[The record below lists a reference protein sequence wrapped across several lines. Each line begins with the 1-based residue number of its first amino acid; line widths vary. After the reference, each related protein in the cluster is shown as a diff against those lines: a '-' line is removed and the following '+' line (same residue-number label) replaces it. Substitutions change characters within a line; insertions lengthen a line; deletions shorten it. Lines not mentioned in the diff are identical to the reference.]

1 MKHLGAAAGIVVVL
15 AGAGSAGGAAKV
27 PPTKPSSC
35 SWGASS
41 VTAQRVDGQWV
52 VSPPA
57 TTGCVP

>member
-1 MKHLGAAAGIVVVL
+1 MKHLGVAAGIVIVL

-27 PPTKPSSC
+27 PPAKQSC

-41 VTAQRVDGQWV
+41 VTAERVDGRWV

-57 TTGCVP
+57 TTGCEP

>member
-1 MKHLGAAAGIVVVL
+1 MKHLGVAAGIVIVL

-27 PPTKPSSC
+27 PPAKRSC

-41 VTAQRVDGQWV
+41 VTAQRVGDQWV
-52 VSPPA
+52 VGPPT

>member
-1 MKHLGAAAGIVVVL
+1 MKHLGVAAGIVIVL

-27 PPTKPSSC
+27 PSAKRSC

-41 VTAQRVDGQWV
+41 VTAQRVGDRWV
-52 VSPPA
+52 VGPPT